1 MRCRSLLCA
10 AALAAVS
17 GCAPAPDAAS
27 PPSLAGTGLTGAR
40 PGTCAI
46 LSINDSYRMEPS
58 PDGTGGL
65 ARVRTLRRRL
75 EEQYP
80 DLLLLHAG
88 DLLFPSLISREYKG
102 AQMIDALNHLDGSEA
117 FDPRLVVTFGNHEF
131 DDDSPSVLTAR
142 LGESAF
148 RWVSSNIEFAKTPAG
163 TSAVATQ
170 KIAEDVVLGC
180 GGFSVGLFGLTT
192 DEKSSP
198 YVVRYEDP
206 VEIARARSKALRER
220 GAHVVIGLTHL
231 SIDEDEGILRTLG
244 EDGPDLIVGGHEHT
258 RQKRSVGG
266 RAVYKADADART
278 ANLLKVTLDAR
289 GISTEHAWLDVGPSD
304 PPEDP
309 ALKTLV
315 DAWLAKHEKAYCET
329 KMKRQT
335 GCLEEKLTV
344 AGADLEAEETA
355 IRRFETNMGD
365 YVADRAL
372 GAFAKEG
379 AQVAFLNSGTLRIN
393 YDIERGVP
401 IVRRHVEELFAY
413 PAPLRLIE
421 ITGATLQKIVNRSIS
436 GWTGQG
442 HFLQIAGFAFRH
454 DPKAGK
460 ATDLT
465 LLGPSPRRVAPDDR
479 LRAVVN
485 TFLLDPAKGQ
495 DGYTMIGPGDI
506 VDKLGPNLS
515 EGPDLKQIVIDAFK
529 LAGDAGIAPVAD
541 GRICNPQRQGPCL
554 AK

>member
-1 MRCRSLLCA
+1 MLRPSLLCA
-10 AALAAVS
+10 AALAALS
-17 GCAPAPDAAS
+17 GCGPAPDAAA
-27 PPSLAGTGLTGAR
+27 PPPPAGAGLPAAR
-40 PGTCAI
+40 GGTCAI

-117 FDPRLVVTFGNHEF
+117 FDPRLLVTFGNHEF
-131 DDDSPSVLTAR
+131 DDDRPSVLTAR

-148 RWVSSNIEFAKTPAG
+148 RWVSSNIEFATTPAG
-163 TSAVATQ
+163 VPAVATQ
-170 KIAEDVVLGC
+170 KIAEDLVLGC
-180 GGFSVGLFGLTT
+180 GGFSVGFFGLTT

-198 YVVRYEDP
+198 YVVRYRDP
-206 VEIARARSKALRER
+206 VEIARARSKALRVR
-220 GAHVVIGLTHL
+220 GADVVIGLTHL
-231 SIDEDEGILRTLG
+231 AVDEDEALLRALG
-244 EDGPDLIVGGHEHT
+244 AEGPDLIVGGHDHT
-258 RQKRSVGG
+258 KQKRTVAG
-266 RAVYKADADART
+266 RSVYKADADSRT
-278 ANLLKVTLDAR
+278 ANFLKVTLDA
-289 GISTEHAWLDVGPSD
+289 GAISTEHAWLDVGPTD

-309 ALKTLV
+309 AMKVLV
-315 DAWLAKHEKAYCET
+315 DGWLAKHEKSYCEV
-329 KMKRQT
+329 KMKLPA

-344 AGADLEAEETA
+344 AGAELVAEETE
-355 IRRFETNMGD
+355 IRRFETNVGD

-372 GAFAKEG
+372 GVFAKEG
-379 AQVAFLNSGTLRIN
+379 AQIAFLNSGTLRIN
-393 YDIERGVP
+393 YDISPGVP

-421 ITGATLQKIVNRSIS
+421 ITGATLQEIVNRSIS

-465 LLGPSPRRVAPDDR
+465 LLGPSPRRIAPTDR
-479 LRAVVN
+479 LLAVVN

-495 DGYTMIGPGDI
+495 DGYSMIGPRDI
-506 VDKLGPNLS
+506 VDKLGPELS
-515 EGPDLKQIVIDAFK
+515 AGPDLKQIVIDAFK
-529 LAGDAGIAPVAD
+529 LAGDAGIAPKGD
-541 GRICNPQRQGPCL
+541 GRICNTARSGPCL
-554 AK
+554 VK